1 MISIAIDGPAGAGKS
16 TVAKRV
22 AEILQYIYV
31 DTGAMY
37 RTVGLYVHRKGGDT
51 SKAEDVLPCLKEI
64 DIQIR
69 YISGEGQRIYLNNE
83 DVSQAIRQPEISMAA
98 SNVSAMA
105 PVREFLFDLQQN
117 TAKTSNV
124 IMDGRDIGTI
134 VLPNAQ
140 VKIFLTASLE
150 ERSRRRYLELAEK
163 GEQVT
168 LEGVMEDVCQRDYN
182 DSHRPVAPLKQAED
196 AILVDTTGYD
206 FEQSVQLVL
215 SAIKERLKNV
225 L

>member
-37 RTVGLYVHRKGGDT
+37 RTVGLYVHQKGGDP
-51 SKAEDVLPCLKEI
+51 SKREDVLPCLKEI

-69 YISGEGQRIYLNNE
+69 YIPGEGQRIYLNSE

-117 TAKTSNV
+117 TAKTNNV
-124 IMDGRDIGTI
+124 IMDGRDIGTV

-168 LEGVMEDVCQRDYN
+168 LEGVMEDVRQRDYN
-182 DSHRPVAPLKQAED
+182 DSHRPVSPLKQAED

-215 SAIKERLKNV
+215 SAIKERLKDV